1 MRSPDLQS
9 YDRFV
14 VAFSGYAE
22 LSVMR
27 SSGWK
32 AS

>member
-1 MRSPDLQS
+1 MSRPDLHS

-22 LSVMR
+22 LSFMR